1 MKTVT
6 VRDLQKRI
14 KENIDTAQKEQVV
27 VTRRG
32 KPAVVLT
39 GAEGQDWEDVI
50 LQTSASFWKLI
61 ESRRKGKTLSL
72 QEVKK
77 RLKIK

>member
-39 GAEGQDWEDVI
+39 GVEGQDWEDVI

-61 ESRRKGKTLSL
+61 ESRRKEKTLSL

>member
-1 MKTVT
+1 
-6 VRDLQKRI
+6 
-14 KENIDTAQKEQVV
+14 VV

-39 GAEGQDWEDVI
+39 GVEGQDWEDVI

-61 ESRRKGKTLSL
+61 ESRRKEKTLSL